1 MSSENVPEH
10 ETNLQEDN
18 GEAIRHLKD
27 AVRSGQ
33 HWYKALL
40 EAISLW
46 KSPEEQYKGRHY
58 RYLIDNEAFD
68 WLLLAERL
76 CEEIKGLAPEQ
87 EIEDLLFND
96 QPPVELP
103 KDMFKK
109 LISPA
114 KYQAYLNYLYG
125 VLVEE
130 ALVLAVCEDL
140 RKERRNFG
148 SATYD
153 DDEIDKAFYRIY
165 ESSQD
170 ELLLQFRKEKK
181 YTRRKTVNLDE
192 LKEFTYWLFKHRV
205 KHSEKSRVASDTRK
219 ALLYMQKHMI
229 KKKRTAG

>member
-1 MSSENVPEH
+1 MTSENVPEH
-10 ETNLQEDN
+10 ETKQQEDN
-18 GEAIRHLKD
+18 SESIRHLKD

-46 KSPEEQYKGRHY
+46 KSPEEQYRGRHY

-76 CEEIKGLAPEQ
+76 CDEIKGLVPEG
-87 EIEDLLFND
+87 EIEDLLFYD
-96 QPPVELP
+96 QPPVDLP

-114 KYQAYLNYLYG
+114 KYRAYLNYLYG

-148 SATYD
+148 SATCD
-153 DDEIDKAFYRIY
+153 DDEIDKAFYRVY

-181 YTRRKTVNLDE
+181 YTRRKTINLDE
-192 LKEFTYWLFKHRV
+192 LKEFTYWLFKYRV

-219 ALLYMQKHMI
+219 ALLYMQKHMA
-229 KKKRTAG
+229 KKKRPVV